1 MTDTRK
7 IEEGLGAFFRELY
20 GEEASVEGFEDIT
33 VGWETQIVAFTLHQP
48 GGEAL
53 GLVARIY
60 GAGAGGKAERE
71 FDVMRRLGSVGYP
84 VPAVYA
90 YEASGDTLGAPFII
104 MERVTG
110 GTLWDV
116 FFAGPRERYG
126 DVLALNTRLM
136 ARLHGIPPAKVL
148 PGVRRVG
155 TRRRV
160 LERVR
165 EEAKELDEHGLRAAF
180 DPLIEWLTANAKS
193 LTESP
198 TCLIHQDLHPRNILL
213 RPDGSPVVIDWSS
226 CAVGDFRED
235 LCWTALLAGAFI
247 DEPLRRA
254 VYDGYR
260 RVSTRNLVD
269 LPYFEAYSGLRR
281 LADEAITVKAGA
293 TARGM
298 RPEVLGEMEKNRPH
312 YARVLSAVVEAT
324 GVPMPGIA
332 RLLGV

>member
-155 TRRRV
+155 TRSRV

>member
-298 RPEVLGEMEKNRPH
+298 RPEVLGEMEKNQPH